1 MLYEYSYVGYE
12 AFNDYLDEVN
22 PEIIINGMSY
32 LPSKVLYETDPIA
45 YRVMLSDYE
54 SEIDDKYAF
63 GE

>member
-1 MLYEYSYVGYE
+1 MLYEYSYYE
-12 AFNDYLDEVN
+12 EFNDYLDEVTE
-22 PEIIINGMSY
+22 PVEIFGMKY
-32 LPSKVLYETDPIA
+32 NASKVLYETDPIA